1 MIIIAC
7 EESQRVCKS
16 FRDKGFCAY
25 SCDIIPTSGDNPEWH
40 IINDIRN
47 VLVDDVLRFT
57 DLIIAFPP
65 CTYLTVAGCRYWKDR
80 EKEQKDAF
88 DFFMWFVKIHE
99 KYHVPMAIENPVGY
113 VNSHY
118 RKPDQIINPYQFGDP
133 FAKRT
138 CLWLFD
144 LPKLKPTN
152 ILDRPKNGWQNQ
164 SFDSEGKNRGFTGDF
179 RDPCLRS
186 KTFIG
191 IADAM
196 AIQWG
201 NYIKKLKGRYV

>member
-7 EESQRVCKS
+7 EESQRVTEE
-16 FRDKGFCAY
+16 FRKRLFPAF
-25 SCDIIPTSGDNPEWH
+25 SCDLIPTSGKHPEWH

-47 VLVDDVLRFT
+47 VLKKDFLKYV

-65 CTYLTVAGCRYWKDR
+65 CTYLTVAGCRYWPERK
-80 EKEQKDAF
+80 KEQKDAF
-88 DFFMWFVKIHE
+88 DFFMWFVHLHE
-99 KYHVPMAIENPVGY
+99 ETGIPMAIENPVGY
-113 VNSHY
+113 VNTHY

-133 FAKRT
+133 YAKRT

-152 ILDRPKNGWQNQ
+152 ILERPENGWKNQ
-164 SFDSEGKNRGFTGDF
+164 SFDSKGKNRGFSGDF

-186 KTFIG
+186 KTFPG
-191 IADAM
+191 IAKAM
-196 AIQWG
+196 AKQWG
-201 NYIKKLKGRYV
+201 DYLKGENNDIL